1 MFKMKK
7 LFLIL
12 LAVSLAACGGTQI
25 SAPAPTAASPVKVK
39 LSMGYIP
46 DVQFAPFYVAAEKG
60 YFKEQ
65 GIEVEFITQ
74 FENDSV
80 PLLGTNQLQFA
91 IVSAEQVVQARA
103 QGLPIKYVWAWYQKF
118 PVAVVAK
125 ASSGIKT
132 PGDLANRKIGLPGL
146 YGASYIGLRALLKS
160 QKITEKDV
168 KLESV
173 GFTQVEVLSVDKVEA
188 VVGYANNEPIKL
200 KALGHTVNT
209 IYVSDFANL
218 AGNGLVTN
226 EKTLSENPKLVR
238 AMVAAAN
245 KGLAD
250 VIAKPDEGVDA
261 SKKYVEALG
270 KGDAATLKIARE
282 VLDASIALWKAPTL
296 GASDKTKW
304 EAIQSTLL
312 DMNLIPT
319 PIELD
324 KAWTNEFV
332 SSK

>member
-1 MFKMKK
+1 MKK
-7 LFLIL
+7 LFLVL
-12 LAVSLAACGGTQI
+12 LTLTLAACGGTQI
-25 SAPAPTAASPVKVK
+25 NAPAPTAASPVKVK

-65 GIEVEFITQ
+65 GLEVEFVTQ

-160 QKITEKDV
+160 QKIAEKDV

-188 VVGYANNEPIKL
+188 VVGYANKL
-200 KALGHTVNT
+200 KALGHNVNT
-209 IYVSDFANL
+209 IYVSDFATL

-238 AMVAAAN
+238 AMVTAAN

-250 VIAKPDEGVDA
+250 VIAKPEEGVDV

-282 VLDASIALWKAPTL
+282 VLDASIALWKAPTP
-296 GASDKTKW
+296 GMSDKAKW
-304 EAIQSTLL
+304 EAIQATLL
-312 DMNLIPT
+312 DMNLIPAPVDLEKT
-319 PIELD
+319 F
-324 KAWTNEFV
+324 TNEFI
-332 SSK
+332 K

>member
-1 MFKMKK
+1 MKT
-7 LFLIL
+7 LLIVL
-12 LAVSLAACGGTQI
+12 LALSLAACGGTQI
-25 SAPAPTAASPVKVK
+25 NASAPTAASPVKVK

-65 GIEVEFITQ
+65 GIEVEFVTQ

-118 PVAVVAK
+118 PVAVVSK

-132 PGDLANRKIGLPGL
+132 PSDLANRKIGLPGL

-160 QKITEKDV
+160 QKIAEKDV
-168 KLESV
+168 RLESI

-188 VVGYANNEPIKL
+188 VVVYANNEPIKL
-200 KALGHTVNT
+200 KALGQNVNT

-238 AMVAAAN
+238 AMITAAN

-250 VIAKPDEGVDA
+250 VIAKPEEGVDV

-270 KGDAATLKIARE
+270 KGDAATLKIARD
-282 VLDASIALWKAPTL
+282 VLDASIQLWKAPTL
-296 GASDKTKW
+296 GMSDKAKW

-312 DMNLIPT
+312 DMNLIPA

-332 SSK
+332 K